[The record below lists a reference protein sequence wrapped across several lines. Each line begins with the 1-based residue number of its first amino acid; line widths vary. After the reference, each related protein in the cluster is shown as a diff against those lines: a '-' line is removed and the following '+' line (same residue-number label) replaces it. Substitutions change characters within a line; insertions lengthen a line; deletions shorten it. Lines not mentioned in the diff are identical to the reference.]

1 MNNLINKNYKTNR
14 FQIIKLNYYFLNY
27 FPNPEKKTFNLIPTA
42 ILIYIVNS
50 NKDSHFI
57 SPYPKYHHIHS
68 SQKSKT
74 QHNHNPK
81 AKKMFIIYNF

>member
-57 SPYPKYHHIHS
+57 SPYPKYHHTHS
-68 SQKSKT
+68 SQNQK
-74 QHNHNPK
+74 HNITIIPK
-81 AKKMFIIYNF
+81 PKKCL